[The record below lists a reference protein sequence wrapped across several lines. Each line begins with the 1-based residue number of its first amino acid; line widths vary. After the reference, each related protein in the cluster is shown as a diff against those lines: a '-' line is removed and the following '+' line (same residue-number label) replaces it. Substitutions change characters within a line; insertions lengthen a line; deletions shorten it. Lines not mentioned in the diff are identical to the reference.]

1 MTLSALEVVRE
12 LGSGSS
18 GVVKARRPTPIAAF
32 LRTALNTAPSLSP
45 ASSSPTS
52 PPQLVRHK
60 RTSERYAMKVIPLGC
75 SEEER
80 RRILF
85 EARTLHA
92 SAVVGIIAFRDAFC
106 PPRCRRDVRRVGVC
120 PPSRA
125 ARRRALTWR
134 ASCADAEGAVHMV
147 LEYMDCGSLAD
158 VLARHG
164 PLPER
169 LLAHILKALIGGLV
183 HLHRELKVV
192 HRDIK
197 PSNILLNQAGQAKL
211 ADFGMSGQLA
221 TVHSRLASW
230 VGTAAYMSPERIS
243 GAKHSYEARHLGC
256 ISDVSRVDL
265 RRTSG

>member
-1 MTLSALEVVRE
+1 
-12 LGSGSS
+12 
-18 GVVKARRPTPIAAF
+18 
-32 LRTALNTAPSLSP
+32 
-45 ASSSPTS
+45 
-52 PPQLVRHK
+52 
-60 RTSERYAMKVIPLGC
+60 MKVIPLGC

-85 EARTLHA
+85 EARTLHV

-106 PPRCRRDVRRVGVC
+106 PPRYRRDARRVGMC

-158 VLARHG
+158 VLSRHG

-265 RRTSG
+265 RRISGSSRRRPRRRIFGASAYRSGSARSAATRSDPPAAAAAERATRPARGASGSYSI